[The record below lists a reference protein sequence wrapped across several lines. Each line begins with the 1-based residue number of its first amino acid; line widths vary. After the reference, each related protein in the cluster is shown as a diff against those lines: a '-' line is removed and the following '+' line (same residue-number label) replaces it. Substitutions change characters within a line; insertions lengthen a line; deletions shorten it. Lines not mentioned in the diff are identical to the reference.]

1 MIGGGLDTIFPPD
14 DVRRTAAAYGVD
26 PIIYPDMAHNLMLDV
41 GWEQVAEDLSEW
53 VSGRWPRPG

>member
-1 MIGGGLDTIFPPD
+1 
-14 DVRRTAAAYGVD
+14 
-26 PIIYPDMAHNLMLDV
+26 MLDV